1 MGEPLRTAAGGNT
14 ADRDPGT
21 HHSGNHRRGPPVVPF
36 PQDREQIIR
45 NYRWL
50 NGRWSQRA
58 SERRTVNLARWH
70 QCREFL
76 QAWLNT
82 HAGQHP

>member
-45 NYRWL
+45 NYRWHL
-50 NGRWSQRA
+50 DHWTERA
-58 SERRTVNLARWH
+58 RERRLLPQATVLRCQA
-70 QCREFL
+70 FL
-76 QAWLNT
+76 RAWLNT

>member
-1 MGEPLRTAAGGNT
+1 
-14 ADRDPGT
+14 
-21 HHSGNHRRGPPVVPF
+21 VPF

>member
-1 MGEPLRTAAGGNT
+1 M
-14 ADRDPGT
+14 
-21 HHSGNHRRGPPVVPF
+21 PF

-58 SERRTVNLARWH
+58 SERRIVNLARWH

-76 QAWLNT
+76 QVWLNI